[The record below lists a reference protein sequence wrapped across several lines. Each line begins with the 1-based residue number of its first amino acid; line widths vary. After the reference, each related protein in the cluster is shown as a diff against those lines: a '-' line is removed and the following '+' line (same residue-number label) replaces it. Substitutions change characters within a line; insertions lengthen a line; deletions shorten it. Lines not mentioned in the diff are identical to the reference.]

1 MKKLSSLLIIAGVV
15 TILISLFIFILTFYP
30 VLSAE
35 ANYKLNQ
42 IQPPTKNLEPKDTD
56 FGIVVP
62 KIFANAKI
70 IANVNPFDQKEYQ
83 IALTKGVAHA
93 AGTSFPGQLGN
104 VFLFSHSSVNFYEAN
119 RYNSIFYLLSKLEK
133 EDEIDLYYKGQK
145 FVYKVIDKKI
155 VGAEAVSYLSGK
167 AEKKAL
173 TLMTCWPPGTT
184 LKRLLIIGE
193 IVI

>member
-1 MKKLSSLLIIAGVV
+1 MKKLSSLFITLGAVS
-15 TILISLFIFILTFYP
+15 ILISLFIFILIFYP
-30 VLSAE
+30 VLTAE
-35 ANYKLNQ
+35 ANYQLNQ
-42 IQPPTKNLEPKDTD
+42 IKPSKQLKPKDTD